1 MVCDE
6 FPDIT
11 PLANA
16 LTKRTITTDKVK
28 IDYRKVHQ
36 LRTSHDDP
44 QNLQVKLSHDDG
56 EEWKQISLKKRG
68 VNMQDNAMCLLC
80 MFFYFFSSIL
90 KYGIGPCY

>member
-1 MVCDE
+1 MWKNKCIYTPSEYVNLIKDARMKNKSQVTEMVRDE

-36 LRTSHDDP
+36 LPTSHDDP

-56 EEWKQISLKKRG
+56 E
-68 VNMQDNAMCLLC
+68 
-80 MFFYFFSSIL
+80 
-90 KYGIGPCY
+90 